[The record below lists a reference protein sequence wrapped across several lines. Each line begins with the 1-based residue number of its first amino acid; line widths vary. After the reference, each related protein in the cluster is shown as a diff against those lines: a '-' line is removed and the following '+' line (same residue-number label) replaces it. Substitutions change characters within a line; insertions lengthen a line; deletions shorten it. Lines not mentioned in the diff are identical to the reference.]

1 MEPWQLRAGPTDLPH
16 AQSSPPENSNPMQR
30 LSMRRLDCPAGGRE
44 TGEGTILKN
53 EGKTAAVEQNFKL
66 ARSSQKSKKLKST
79 DSLNNKGKVGKTKF
93 QLL

>member
-1 MEPWQLRAGPTDLPH
+1 MN
-16 AQSSPPENSNPMQR
+16 PEKFTK
-30 LSMRRLDCPAGGRE
+30 G
-44 TGEGTILKN
+44 LKN